1 MVVKYRAC
9 PRCQGDLHYN
19 KDMYGEYEEC
29 LQCGHFVDVVKKVT
43 DKFPNFLTQDRKP
56 GRKKKVA

>member
-1 MVVKYRAC
+1 
-9 PRCQGDLHYN
+9 
-19 KDMYGEYEEC
+19 MYGEYEEC